1 MSPAVSADQQEEE
14 EGIMVRVEFQ
24 KELESLHQDII
35 RMSAMVEGA
44 INEAVLALMD
54 MDCERAQKVVDGD
67 DVIDEMERAI
77 DRKCVEIIAR
87 QQPVASDLRDITST
101 LKLITDLERIA
112 DHAGDIS
119 ERVIAMCGQDSRI
132 PVPYDISRMAEFSKN
147 MLREALDSYVTRN
160 EEQASRT
167 IEMDTQVDDM
177 YERIKSYLTHLMK
190 VDSQNVEQLVELLL
204 VSKYFERISDHAQNV
219 AEWVL
224 FFIKGR
230 HMNYPNERSNRYV

>member
-1 MSPAVSADQQEEE
+1 M
-14 EGIMVRVEFQ
+14 IRVEFQ

-44 INEAVLALMD
+44 INEAVVALMD
-54 MDCERAQKVVDGD
+54 MDCERAQRVFDGD
-67 DVIDEMERAI
+67 DAIDAMERTI
-77 DRKCVEIIAR
+77 DAKCVEIIAR

-112 DHAGDIS
+112 DHASDIS
-119 ERVIAMCGQDSRI
+119 ERVIVMCGQDSRI
-132 PVPYDISRMAEFSKN
+132 PMPYDISRMAEFSKN

-167 IEMDTQVDDM
+167 IEMDTQVDEM
-177 YERIKSYLTHLMK
+177 YDRIKVYLTHLMK
-190 VDSQNVEQLVELLL
+190 VDSQNVEQLVELMM

-224 FFIKGR
+224 FYIKGR
-230 HMNYPNERSNRYV
+230 RMNEPDERADRHV

>member
-1 MSPAVSADQQEEE
+1 M
-14 EGIMVRVEFQ
+14 MVRVEFQ

-54 MDCERAQKVVDGD
+54 MDCGRAQKVVDGD
-67 DVIDEMERAI
+67 DAIDEMERAI

-204 VSKYFERISDHAQNV
+204 ISKYFERISDHAQNV

-230 HMNYPNERSNRYV
+230 HMNYPNERPNRHV

>member
-1 MSPAVSADQQEEE
+1 
-14 EGIMVRVEFQ
+14 MVRVEFQ

-35 RMSAMVEGA
+35 RMSAMVESA

-67 DVIDEMERAI
+67 DDIDEMERVI

-119 ERVIAMCGQDSRI
+119 ERVIAMCSQDSRI

-160 EEQASRT
+160 EEQATRT
-167 IEMDTQVDDM
+167 IEMDPQVDEM
-177 YERIKSYLTHLMK
+177 YERIKTYLTHLMK

-204 VSKYFERISDHAQNV
+204 ISKYFERISDHAQNV

-230 HMNYPNERSNRYV
+230 HMNYPNERSHHHV